1 MKGLLLVSSL
11 APISIKCALVLN
23 ISAGKAMKLPKGKFL
38 IFFII
43 CGTLLYVGIVLVYIN
58 YKLNKPYY
66 TKHIFH
72 DEFDINKLYIVILAQ
87 VHIES
92 VKFGYFEKLLSYSDT
107 MLSRLSWFEVG
118 LALTLIHWDFM

>member
-1 MKGLLLVSSL
+1 MSKENLTGQ
-11 APISIKCALVLN
+11 
-23 ISAGKAMKLPKGKFL
+23 
-38 IFFII
+38 IFFAHLKLIYN
-43 CGTLLYVGIVLVYIN
+43 CTQSVSHSFSVIN